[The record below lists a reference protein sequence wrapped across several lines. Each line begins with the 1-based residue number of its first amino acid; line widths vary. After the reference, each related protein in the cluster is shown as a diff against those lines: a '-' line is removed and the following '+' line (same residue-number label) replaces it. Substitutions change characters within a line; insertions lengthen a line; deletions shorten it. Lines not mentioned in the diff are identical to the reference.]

1 VIFGILIL
9 EEAIVLFTKWSKSAV
24 PVMSLLLVFIFT
36 LTANVVFE
44 PTVAWADTS
53 EASQAAKGKLSGA
66 VDSAGGFFSGIMS
79 WITSVTDAV
88 NKMWGMENGTGVAKV
103 VNGIFYLLLFV
114 GVAFGGKMVFNIIKD
129 SVGGKV
135 DERYERPSFRKK

>member
-1 VIFGILIL
+1 M
-9 EEAIVLFTKWSKSAV
+9 FTQWSRRAV

-36 LTANVVFE
+36 LTTNVVFN
-44 PTVAWADTS
+44 PATAWADTS
-53 EASQAAKGKLSGA
+53 EASEEAKGKLSSA
-66 VDSAGGFFSGIMS
+66 ADSAGGFFSGIMN

-88 NKMWGMENGTGVAKV
+88 NKMWGMENGSGVAMV

-114 GVAFGGKMVFNIIKD
+114 GVAFGGKMIFNIFNEAVN
-129 SVGGKV
+129 SKV

>member
-1 VIFGILIL
+1 M
-9 EEAIVLFTKWSKSAV
+9 FTKRSKRAV

-36 LTANVVFE
+36 LTTNVVFN
-44 PTVAWADTS
+44 PATAWADTS
-53 EASQAAKGKLSGA
+53 EASEEAKGKLSSA
-66 VDSAGGFFSGIMS
+66 ADSAGGFFSGIMN
-79 WITSVTDAV
+79 WITGFTDAV

-103 VNGIFYLLLFV
+103 VNGVFYLLLFV